1 MATNKEIIDYVIESP
16 DNTNPNVL
24 RSLLE
29 SNGGD
34 GGDIP
39 FDNAAL
45 MPVVL
50 TFENDAEDTRLV
62 GINVLAGPDSDHI
75 QLYPRLEYT
84 KMKND
89 HYNLYYFYSTTQG
102 NTNLITDTFIFTVE
116 GQSSEYAAIFNA
128 TDNSVVDMFEVGNY
142 IGFKVK
148 PKSNNVQSVEVSI
161 RWQTER

>member
-29 SNGGD
+29 SNGGG

-75 QLYPRLEYT
+75 
-84 KMKND
+84 
-89 HYNLYYFYSTTQG
+89 
-102 NTNLITDTFIFTVE
+102 
-116 GQSSEYAAIFNA
+116 
-128 TDNSVVDMFEVGNY
+128 
-142 IGFKVK
+142 
-148 PKSNNVQSVEVSI
+148 
-161 RWQTER
+161 